1 MQVKPVNPD
10 VPMPAEPTLPEDFS
24 VFPLPLWS
32 IRLGQAIN

>member
-24 VFPLPLWS
+24 VFPLPS
-32 IRLGQAIN
+32 GQ